1 MDLSKH
7 VNTKYIN
14 LNVCSQAGKIISTQ
28 YNGSYNS
35 ECGVY
40 INRHDKVQYTTK
52 TFPYG
57 TNNFK
62 KDHFYLYSCL
72 DSLKTP

>member
-28 YNGSYNS
+28 YNGSY
-35 ECGVY
+35 
-40 INRHDKVQYTTK
+40 IHRHDNIQYITK
-52 TFPYG
+52 TSIW
-57 TNNFK
+57 NSKFK
-62 KDHFYLYSCL
+62 KRSFLL
-72 DSLKTP
+72 IQLFRLP

>member
-28 YNGSYNS
+28 YNGSY
-35 ECGVY
+35 
-40 INRHDKVQYTTK
+40 INRHDKIQYITK
-52 TFPYG
+52 TSIWNSKF
-57 TNNFK
+57 
-62 KDHFYLYSCL
+62 
-72 DSLKTP
+72 